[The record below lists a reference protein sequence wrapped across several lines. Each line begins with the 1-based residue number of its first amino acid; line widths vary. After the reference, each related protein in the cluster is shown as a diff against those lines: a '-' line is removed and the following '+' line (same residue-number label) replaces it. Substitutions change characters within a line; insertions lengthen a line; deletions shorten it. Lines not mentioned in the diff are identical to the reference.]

1 MPSIVT
7 ILDSSGV
14 RQAFFR
20 MENAPMISYELSPL
34 KAYSA
39 LAFGAPTGEVAKNL
53 PKDDPVLISS
63 LPNAPKITLIGGGFP
78 IVVAETLIGAIGAS
92 GGTVEQDEEVAQ
104 AGFAG
109 LNG

>member
-1 MPSIVT
+1 MKVPSIVT

-14 RQAFFR
+14 QQAFFR
-20 MENAPMISYELSPL
+20 MENAPMISYELSQF

-39 LAFGAPTGEVAKNL
+39 LAFSAPTGEVARNL
-53 PKDDPVLISS
+53 PKDDP
-63 LPNAPKITLIGGGFP
+63 TLIGGGFP